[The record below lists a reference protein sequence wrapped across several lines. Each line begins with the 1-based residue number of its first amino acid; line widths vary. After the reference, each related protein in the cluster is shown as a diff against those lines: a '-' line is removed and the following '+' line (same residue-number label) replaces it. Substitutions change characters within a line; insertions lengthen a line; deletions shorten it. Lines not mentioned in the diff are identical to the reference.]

1 MKQLKSNSASG
12 IQPLQAA
19 GRRARLGDIPERH
32 PSGVRR
38 GGLRIDFSK
47 LMMYGLKPVPFIG
60 WSFLAGCLAAILL
73 LPASLAFAVEPAAAP
88 SVQTPAPPA
97 TAVQQTAA
105 NAQTASATSQQAPD
119 APVPAANG
127 TVASPPTLA
136 QQMQQ
141 AQQQSFAPPQPFQVP
156 MPRSHNPLAP
166 YRASTAPALD
176 LSNSPRLQNLIR
188 DGRIYISLHDAIA
201 VAIENNLDLAYFRYN
216 FPIAQTD
223 ILRTKAGSPANGVNT
238 AVVQSTQGGFAA
250 STGGGSSGSGFSAGA
265 GGIVTSTLGA
275 GTSVASFDPYLNF
288 RGFVDHTVT
297 QEANQVL
304 TGVPVLKT
312 NTIEV
317 LSNYSQSFPIG
328 TNLSINYLGQ
338 RAASNTPYNLIN
350 PELYSNFQVTI
361 AQPILAGFGVAT
373 NERFIRIAKRNAQIT
388 DLAFKA
394 QVIATVTQVEN
405 IYWDLVNA
413 YEAEQISERS
423 LGFAN
428 KNLSDDRKQLELQA
442 IPAMQVMTDES
453 AVATAEG
460 NLTVARASLRLNEL
474 LMKNALTKA
483 DDPAIDEMPVIP
495 IDLQAE
501 PDPNADKSIDE
512 LVSEAEK
519 KRPEVA
525 IYQMQAEV
533 QKQALKDIN
542 SELLPTLNMYG
553 VYAGAGTA
561 GPLNP
566 LCNPRSQDCTTNLPT
581 DFPSMFVNT
590 FNYSSPEYQVGMTLS
605 INLRNRQAK
614 ADQFRAVLQYRQ
626 SQISSEQ
633 QQKGIRFDVR
643 NAKFALEQA
652 QAHVEAAQKARD
664 LAQKTFD
671 ITKQERLLGAKSG
684 LDTLNAENAL
694 ALAESALD
702 AAQTAFEK
710 AKVDI
715 DRATGETLERT
726 GVSIDDAKAG
736 VVTRVP

>member
-1 MKQLKSNSASG
+1 VNLSQTRSTKGAFIKG
-12 IQPLQAA
+12 TQA
-19 GRRARLGDIPERH
+19 IT
-32 PSGVRR
+32 
-38 GGLRIDFSK
+38 
-47 LMMYGLKPVPFIG
+47 
-60 WSFLAGCLAAILL
+60 AILL
-73 LPASLAFAVEPAAAP
+73 LQLNLALAAVPAAAQQATPNGQAQSTVPATPTVPEAPAPTTQSTTPAPASLG
-88 SVQTPAPPA
+88 
-97 TAVQQTAA
+97 
-105 NAQTASATSQQAPD
+105 QAIKQD
-119 APVPAANG
+119 QVP
-127 TVASPPTLA
+127 L
-136 QQMQQ
+136 
-141 AQQQSFAPPQPFQVP
+141 FAPPLPFQVP
-156 MPRSHNPLAP
+156 MPHSHNPLAP
-166 YRASTAPALD
+166 YKPSTAPELD
-176 LSNSPRLQNLIR
+176 LSNTPRLQNLIR
-188 DGRIYISLHDAIA
+188 DGKIYISLHDAIA

-238 AVVQSTQGGFAA
+238 SIVQGTQGGFAA
-250 STGGGSSGSGFSAGA
+250 STGGGGGSSGSGFSAGA

-275 GTSVASFDPYLNF
+275 GTSVSSFDPYLTF
-288 RGFVDHTVT
+288 RGYVDHTVV
-297 QEANQVL
+297 QEANQIL

-328 TNLSINYLGQ
+328 TNLSVNYQGQ
-338 RAASNTPYNLIN
+338 RVAQNSPYNLIN
-350 PELYSNFQVTI
+350 PELYSNFQVVI
-361 AQPILAGFGVAT
+361 SQPVLAGFGKST
-373 NERFIRIAKRNAQIT
+373 NERFIRIAKRNSQIT

-413 YEAEQISERS
+413 YEGEQISERT
-423 LGFAN
+423 LGFAS
-428 KNLSDDRKQLELQA
+428 KNLSDDQKQLELQA
-442 IPAMQVMTDES
+442 IPAMQVLTDQA

-474 LMKNALTKA
+474 LMKNALTKI
-483 DDPAIDEMPVIP
+483 DDPTIDEMPVVP
-495 IDLQAE
+495 LDMKA
-501 PDPNADKSIDE
+501 DASPNADKSIDE
-512 LVSEAEK
+512 LVGTAEK

-525 IYQMQAEV
+525 IYQMQAAV

-553 VYAGAGTA
+553 LYAGAGTA
-561 GPLNP
+561 GPTNP
-566 LCNPRSQDCTTNLPT
+566 LCNPNTQDCTTTLPT
-581 DFPSMFVNT
+581 GFPSMLANT

-633 QQKGIRFDVR
+633 QEKGIRFDVR
-643 NAKFALEQA
+643 NSKFALEQA
-652 QAHVEAAQKARD
+652 QAHVDASQKARD

-671 ITKQERLLGAKSG
+671 ITKQEQLLGAKSG
-684 LDTLNAENAL
+684 LDTLNAESAL
-694 ALAESALD
+694 AQTELALD

-726 GVSIDDAKAG
+726 GVSIDDAKLG
-736 VVTRVP
+736 VVTQGP

>member
-1 MKQLKSNSASG
+1 LSG
-12 IQPLQAA
+12 KGTQA
-19 GRRARLGDIPERH
+19 
-32 PSGVRR
+32 
-38 GGLRIDFSK
+38 F
-47 LMMYGLKPVPFIG
+47 
-60 WSFLAGCLAAILL
+60 AAILL
-73 LPASLAFAVEPAAAP
+73 LQANLALAAAP
-88 SVQTPAPPA
+88 VAA
-97 TAVQQTAA
+97 QQQSQS
-105 NAQTASATSQQAPD
+105 QTASTQTVPETPGPATQGASSAP
-119 APVPAANG
+119 P
-127 TVASPPTLA
+127 SLA

-141 AQQQSFAPPQPFQVP
+141 APQPLFAPPQPFYVP
-156 MPRSHNPLAP
+156 MPHSHNPLAP
-166 YRASTAPALD
+166 YRPSTAPELD

-188 DGRIYISLHDAIA
+188 DGKIYVSLRDAIA

-238 AVVQSTQGGFAA
+238 AIVQSTQGGFGA
-250 STGGGSSGSGFSAGA
+250 STGGGGGSTGSGFSAGN

-275 GTSVASFDPYLNF
+275 GTTVSSFDPFLTFQGY
-288 RGFVDHTVT
+288 VDHTVV
-297 QEANQVL
+297 QEANPFL
-304 TGVPVLKT
+304 AGASILKT

-317 LSNYSQSFPIG
+317 LSSFSQSFPIG

-338 RAASNTPYNLIN
+338 RVASNSTDNTIN
-350 PELYSNFQVTI
+350 PDLYSKFAVTI
-361 AQPILAGFGVAT
+361 SQPLLAGFGVAT
-373 NERFIRIAKRNAQIT
+373 NERFIRIAKRNSQIT

-413 YEAEQISERS
+413 YESEQISERS

-428 KNLSDDRKQLELQA
+428 KNLSDDQKQLELQA
-442 IPAMQVMTDES
+442 IPAMQVMADQS

-474 LMKNALTKA
+474 LMKNALTKV
-483 DDPAIDEMPVIP
+483 DDPTIDEMPVIP
-495 IDLQAE
+495 LDMKAD

-525 IYQMQAEV
+525 IFQMQADV

-553 VYAGAGTA
+553 YYAGAGTA
-561 GPLNP
+561 GPPNP
-566 LCNPRSQDCTTNLPT
+566 NCSLGTECVSDLPT
-581 DFPSMFVNT
+581 GFPSMFENT

-643 NAKFALEQA
+643 NSKFAVEQA
-652 QAHVEAAQKARD
+652 QARVDAAQKSLD
-664 LAQKTFD
+664 LAQRTFD
-671 ITKQERLLGAKSG
+671 ITKQEQLLGAKSG
-684 LDTLNAENAL
+684 LDTLNAESAL

-702 AAQTAFEK
+702 AAQTGYEK

-715 DRATGETLERT
+715 DRAIGATLERT
-726 GVSIDDAKAG
+726 GVSVDDAKLG
-736 VVTRVP
+736 VVTH

>member
-1 MKQLKSNSASG
+1 MKQPETK
-12 IQPLQAA
+12 IVKKVQAVA
-19 GRRARLGDIPERH
+19 
-32 PSGVRR
+32 V
-38 GGLRIDFSK
+38 
-47 LMMYGLKPVPFIG
+47 
-60 WSFLAGCLAAILL
+60 ILL
-73 LPASLAFAVEPAAAP
+73 LQANLAFALGPEQQTTQVPQGTTQGQPAPAASQAAP
-88 SVQTPAPPA
+88 EAPTPS
-97 TAVQQTAA
+97 A
-105 NAQTASATSQQAPD
+105 NGASAQ
-119 APVPAANG
+119 
-127 TVASPPTLA
+127 PPTLA
-136 QQMQQ
+136 QQAQQ
-141 AQQQSFAPPQPFQVP
+141 AQQPAQPMFAPPQPFHVP
-156 MPRSHNPLAP
+156 MPRSHNPFAP
-166 YRASTAPALD
+166 YMPSSAPELD
-176 LSNSPRLQNLIR
+176 LSNSPRLENLIR
-188 DGRIYISLHDAIA
+188 DGKIYISLKDAIA

-238 AVVQSTQGGFAA
+238 AVVQSTQGGFGA
-250 STGGGSSGSGFSAGA
+250 STGGGGGSSGSGFSAGA

-275 GTSVASFDPYLNF
+275 GTSVSSFDPSLTF
-288 RGFVDHTVT
+288 RGYVDHTTV
-297 QEANQVL
+297 QEANEI
-304 TGVPVLKT
+304 TSGVPTLKN

-317 LSNYSQSFPIG
+317 VSSYSQSFPIG
-328 TNLSINYLGQ
+328 TNLSVNYVGQ
-338 RAASNTPYNLIN
+338 RVASNSPYNIVN
-350 PELYSNFQVTI
+350 PELYSNFQVLI
-361 AQPILAGFGVAT
+361 QQPLLAGFGVAT
-373 NERFIRIAKRNAQIT
+373 NERYIRIAKRNSQIT

-413 YEAEQISERS
+413 YDSEQISERA

-428 KNLSDDRKQLELQA
+428 KNLSDDQKQLKLQA

-474 LMKNALTKA
+474 LMKNALTKV
-483 DDPAIDEMPVIP
+483 DDPSIDEMPVIP
-495 IDLQAE
+495 LDLQGE
-501 PDPNADKSIDE
+501 PDPNAGKSMDE
-512 LVSEAEK
+512 LILAAEK

-553 VYAGAGTA
+553 LYAGAGTA
-561 GPLNP
+561 GPVNP
-566 LCNPRSQDCTTNLPT
+566 LCNPSTQDCTTNLPT
-581 DFPSMFVNT
+581 GFPSMLANT

-614 ADQFRAVLQYRQ
+614 ADQFRAVLQFRQ

-643 NAKFALEQA
+643 NSKFALEQA

-671 ITKQERLLGAKSG
+671 ITKQEQLLGAKSG
-684 LDTLNAENAL
+684 FDTLTAQNAL
-694 ALAESALD
+694 AQAESALD
-702 AAQTAFEK
+702 AAETANEK

-726 GVSIDDAKAG
+726 GVDIEDAKVG
-736 VVTRVP
+736 VVAH

>member
-1 MKQLKSNSASG
+1 VNFSRKIPAKRASIKKASG
-12 IQPLQAA
+12 KGTRAIAAIVLLQAN
-19 GRRARLGDIPERH
+19 
-32 PSGVRR
+32 
-38 GGLRIDFSK
+38 
-47 LMMYGLKPVPFIG
+47 
-60 WSFLAGCLAAILL
+60 LALAA
-73 LPASLAFAVEPAAAP
+73 APAAAQQQ
-88 SVQTPAPPA
+88 SQTPTPPTQTVPDSPLPATQGTSTTTTAAPP
-97 TAVQQTAA
+97 
-105 NAQTASATSQQAPD
+105 S
-119 APVPAANG
+119 
-127 TVASPPTLA
+127 LA

-141 AQQQSFAPPQPFQVP
+141 SQQPLFAPPQPFYVP
-156 MPRSHNPLAP
+156 MPRSHNPIAP
-166 YRASTAPALD
+166 YRPSTAPELD

-188 DGRIYISLHDAIA
+188 DGKIYVSLHDAIA

-238 AVVQSTQGGFAA
+238 AIVQGTQGGFAA
-250 STGGGSSGSGFSAGA
+250 SSGGGGGSSGSGFSAGN

-275 GTSVASFDPYLNF
+275 GTSVSSFDPFLTFQGY
-288 RGFVDHTVT
+288 VDHTVV
-297 QEANQVL
+297 QEANQFL
-304 TGVPVLKT
+304 NGVPVLKT

-328 TNLSINYLGQ
+328 TNVSVNYLGQ
-338 RAASNTPYNLIN
+338 RVTSNTPYNAIN
-350 PELYSNFQVTI
+350 PTLYSNFAVTI
-361 AQPILAGFGVAT
+361 QQPLLAGFGVAT
-373 NERFIRIAKRNAQIT
+373 NERFIRIAKRNSQIT

-413 YEAEQISERS
+413 YESEQISERS

-428 KNLSDDRKQLELQA
+428 KNLSDDQKQLELQA
-442 IPAMQVMTDES
+442 IPAMQVMTDQS

-474 LMKNALTKA
+474 LMKNALTKV
-483 DDPAIDEMPVIP
+483 DDATIDEMPVVP
-495 IDLQAE
+495 LDLKAD
-501 PDPNADKSIDE
+501 PDPNADKAIDE
-512 LVSEAEK
+512 LISEAEK

-525 IYQMQAEV
+525 IYQMQADV

-553 VYAGAGTA
+553 YYAGAGTA
-561 GPLNP
+561 GPTNP
-566 LCNPRSQDCTTNLPT
+566 DCSLGAQECSTTLPT
-581 DFPSMFVNT
+581 GFPSMFANT
-590 FNYSSPEYQVGMTLS
+590 FNYSSPEYRVGMTLA

-643 NAKFALEQA
+643 NSKFALEQA
-652 QAHVEAAQKARD
+652 QAHVDAAQKSRD

-671 ITKQERLLGAKSG
+671 ITKQEQLLGAKSG
-684 LDTLNAENAL
+684 LDTLNAESAL
-694 ALAESALD
+694 AVAESALD
-702 AAQTAFEK
+702 AAQTAYEK

-715 DRATGETLERT
+715 DRAIGETLERT
-726 GVSIDDAKAG
+726 GVSIDDAKSG
-736 VVTRVP
+736 VVTH

>member
-1 MKQLKSNSASG
+1 VNQFKSKLARCIASVAAIVLLQVNLAVAAEPGMQQAATPPPATTQAQAAASQAAPEAPTPSASG
-12 IQPLQAA
+12 T
-19 GRRARLGDIPERH
+19 G
-32 PSGVRR
+32 
-38 GGLRIDFSK
+38 
-47 LMMYGLKPVPFIG
+47 
-60 WSFLAGCLAAILL
+60 
-73 LPASLAFAVEPAAAP
+73 
-88 SVQTPAPPA
+88 
-97 TAVQQTAA
+97 
-105 NAQTASATSQQAPD
+105 AQ
-119 APVPAANG
+119 
-127 TVASPPTLA
+127 PPTLV
-136 QQMQQ
+136 QQMKQQ
-141 AQQQSFAPPQPFQVP
+141 PLLFAPPQPFRVP

-166 YRASTAPALD
+166 YRASTAPELD

-188 DGRIYISLHDAIA
+188 DGKIYLSLRDAIA

-223 ILRTKAGSPANGVNT
+223 ILRTKAGSSANGVNT
-238 AVVQSTQGGFAA
+238 AVVQGTQGGFGA
-250 STGGGSSGSGFSAGA
+250 STGGGGGSSGSGFSAGN

-275 GTSVASFDPYLNF
+275 GTSVSSFDPYLTF
-288 RGFVDHTVT
+288 KGYVDHTVT
-297 QEANQVL
+297 QEANQF
-304 TGVPVLKT
+304 TAGVPVLKT

-328 TNLSINYLGQ
+328 TNLSINYVGQ
-338 RAASNTPYNLIN
+338 RVATNTPYSSIN
-350 PELYSNFQVTI
+350 PTLYSNFEVEI
-361 AQPILAGFGVAT
+361 AQPILAGFGIAT
-373 NERFIRIAKRNAQIT
+373 NERFIRIAKRNSQIT

-413 YEAEQISERS
+413 YESEQISERS

-428 KNLSDDRKQLELQA
+428 KNLSDDQKQLELQA
-442 IPAMQVMTDES
+442 IPAMQVMTDQS
-453 AVATAEG
+453 AVAQAEG

-474 LMKNALTKA
+474 LMKNALTKI
-483 DDPAIDEMPVIP
+483 DDPTIDEMPVIP
-495 IDLQAE
+495 LDLKAE

-512 LVSEAEK
+512 LVSTAEK

-561 GPLNP
+561 GPKNP
-566 LCNPRSQDCTTNLPT
+566 DCSLGTECVSNLPT
-581 DFPSMFVNT
+581 GFPSMFENT
-590 FNYSSPEYQVGMTLS
+590 FNYSSPEYQIGMTLS

-643 NAKFALEQA
+643 NSKFALQQA
-652 QAHVEAAQKARD
+652 QAHVDATQKSRD

-671 ITKQERLLGAKSG
+671 ITKQEQVLGAKSG
-684 LDTLNAENAL
+684 LDTLNAESAL

-702 AAQTAFEK
+702 AAQTAYEK

-726 GVSIDDAKAG
+726 GVSIDDAKLG
-736 VVTRVP
+736 VVTQAP

>member
-1 MKQLKSNSASG
+1 VNCS
-12 IQPLQAA
+12 IQSIARNTQA
-19 GRRARLGDIPERH
+19 
-32 PSGVRR
+32 
-38 GGLRIDFSK
+38 
-47 LMMYGLKPVPFIG
+47 
-60 WSFLAGCLAAILL
+60 LAAIFLL
-73 LPASLAFAVEPAAAP
+73 QTNLALAVEPATA
-88 SVQTPAPPA
+88 VPAPPA
-97 TAVQQTAA
+97 TATQQT
-105 NAQTASATSQQAPD
+105 PD
-119 APVPAANG
+119 APAPAPNSTA
-127 TVASPPTLA
+127 APPPTLA
-136 QQMQQ
+136 QQIQQ
-141 AQQQSFAPPQPFQVP
+141 EHQQSYVPLRPFRVP
-156 MPRSHNPLAP
+156 MPHSHNPLAP
-166 YRASTAPALD
+166 YLPSTAPELD

-188 DGRIYISLHDAIA
+188 DGKIYLSLRDAIA

-238 AVVQSTQGGFAA
+238 AIVQGTQGGFAA
-250 STGGGSSGSGFSAGA
+250 STGGGGGSSGSGFSAGN

-275 GTSVASFDPYLNF
+275 GTSVSSFDPYLTF
-288 RGFVDHTVT
+288 QGYVDHNVT
-297 QEANQVL
+297 QEANEVT
-304 TGVPVLKT
+304 TGVPTLKT

-317 LSNYSQSFPIG
+317 LSSYSQSFPIG
-328 TNLSINYLGQ
+328 TNLNINYVGQ
-338 RAASNTPYNLIN
+338 RVASNTPYNLIN
-350 PELYSNFQVTI
+350 PELYSNFQLI
-361 AQPILAGFGVAT
+361 ISQPILAGFGVAT
-373 NERFIRIAKRNAQIT
+373 NERFIRIAKRNSQIT

-413 YEAEQISERS
+413 YESEQISERS

-428 KNLSDDRKQLELQA
+428 KNLSDDQKQLELQA
-442 IPAMQVMTDES
+442 IPAMQIMTDQS

-474 LMKNALTKA
+474 LMKNALTKV
-483 DDPAIDEMPVIP
+483 DDPTIDEMPVIP
-495 IDLQAE
+495 LDLLGE
-501 PDPNADKSIDE
+501 PDPNADRSIDE
-512 LVSEAEK
+512 LISEAEK

-553 VYAGAGTA
+553 LYAGSGTA

-566 LCNPRSQDCTTNLPT
+566 LCNSSTQDCSTNLPT
-581 DFPSMFVNT
+581 GFPSMFANT
-590 FNYSSPEYQVGMTLS
+590 FNYSSPEYRVGVTLS

-643 NAKFALEQA
+643 NSKFALEQA

-671 ITKQERLLGAKSG
+671 ITKQEQVLGAKSG
-684 LDTLNAENAL
+684 LDTLNAESAL

-702 AAQTAFEK
+702 AAQTAYEK

-726 GVSIDDAKAG
+726 GVSIDDAKLG
-736 VVTRVP
+736 VVTR